1 MGIDQTKK
9 RKHAR
14 ALLAGGALLAAIA
27 VLLLAIALLS
37 GALGGAPGEL
47 TAHIAKEVG
56 R

>member
-14 ALLAGGALLAAIA
+14 ALLTGGALLAAIA
-27 VLLLAIALLS
+27 VLLLASALLS
-37 GALGGAPGEL
+37 GAVGGAPDEL
-47 TAHIAKEVG
+47 ITHIAKEIG